1 MPTDVRAV
9 LVTAPDPEAA
19 EAIARAL
26 VEEGLIACASLV
38 PGVVSIYRWKGELK
52 RDREVLLVMKT
63 TAARIPVLRDRTAEL
78 HPYEVPEVLVLPV
91 DDGFGPYLEW
101 VRAEVEGRS

>member
-9 LVTAPDPEAA
+9 LVTAPDHEAA
-19 EAIARAL
+19 EALARAL

-38 PGVVSIYRWKGELK
+38 PGVVSIYRWKGEMK
-52 RDREVLLVMKT
+52 REDEVLLVMKT
-63 TAARIPVLRDRTAEL
+63 TAARIPELRERTAEL

-101 VRAEVEGRS
+101 VRAEVGGRS